1 MSKDYPATASSI
13 FGSLEAGFEIGE
25 AEGGK
30 ERASLRAR
38 RSLCFIRSS
47 VYLCMEGREGVVVAE
62 YEGGGGSGSGR
73 GAQDAVQGGWEVT
86 PAAPPEGAGFTI
98 ELVGSGSGGGE
109 GSEGDPAAAK
119 KRGRPRKYGPESLA
133 LVPSPTAASA
143 SPFSPG
149 SGSSDGRRGRGRPRG
164 TGSRQLLAALGEC
177 FTFSAGGGFTP
188 HVVTIATGED
198 VVGRIRSF
206 SEKGPRAVCIL
217 SANGSIS
224 NATLHQPGSSGG
236 TLTYEGRF
244 EILSLSGSFSTTATQ
259 GVRNRTGLISV
270 SLAGPDGRVIGGGV
284 AGLLLAASPIQ
295 MIVGSFKPNTF
306 KNQQAKPSQPAELAT
321 FPVITSLTAA
331 RPISQANPD
340 DDCETPT
347 SSLHGQNRSEN
358 SVRDPILSTI
368 LHQTSSWHGLQSPDH
383 KPSPDINIRLHGE

>member
-1 MSKDYPATASSI
+1 
-13 FGSLEAGFEIGE
+13 
-25 AEGGK
+25 
-30 ERASLRAR
+30 
-38 RSLCFIRSS
+38 
-47 VYLCMEGREGVVVAE
+47 MEGREGVVVAE

-164 TGSRQLLAALGEC
+164 TGSRQLLAALGNKQTPPIACSLDFLLSHFCFLLVFGGEC

>member
-1 MSKDYPATASSI
+1 M
-13 FGSLEAGFEIGE
+13 EA
-25 AEGGK
+25 
-30 ERASLRAR
+30 
-38 RSLCFIRSS
+38 
-47 VYLCMEGREGVVVAE
+47 REGVVVAE
-62 YEGGGGSGSGR
+62 DEGGGGSGR
-73 GAQDAVQGGWEVT
+73 GAPDAVRGGWEVT
-86 PAAPPEGAGFTI
+86 PGAPVSSGVAGITVARPEGTGFTI
-98 ELVGSGSGGGE
+98 ELVGSGSGSGSRSGGGE
-109 GSEGDPAAAK
+109 GSEGDVAVLK
-119 KRGRPRKYGPESLA
+119 KRGRPRKYGPDSLA
-133 LVPSPTAASA
+133 LVPSPTAAS
-143 SPFSPG
+143 FSPG
-149 SGSSDGRRGRGRPRG
+149 SGFSDGKRGRGRPRG
-164 TGSRQLLAALGEC
+164 TGSRQLLAALGGC

-244 EILSLSGSFSTTATQ
+244 EILSLSGSFSTTATH

-306 KNQQAKPSQPAELAT
+306 KNQQAKPSQPAELAA
-321 FPVITSLTAA
+321 FPVTASLTAA

-358 SVRDPILSTI
+358 SVRDPIMSTT
-368 LHQTSSWHGLQSPDH
+368 LHQTSWHGLQSPDH
-383 KPSPDINIRLHGE
+383 KPSPDINICLHGE